1 MKIGKLFLTAVTF
14 CSVASLQAQSGTQIV
29 AHRGYWKTEG
39 SAQNS
44 IASLEK
50 AIEIGCRGSEIDL
63 ILTTDGVLVLH
74 HDDAIAGK
82 RVDASTYAEIKDVK
96 LSNGESLPTFDA
108 FLAVAR
114 TQKGTKPIIE
124 IKPHQTKQ
132 KEDAAVRAALDAV
145 RRAGMNKR
153 VEYISFSKNICEQL
167 IANGPK
173 GIKVAYLGGDLSP
186 RELAERGYTGLDYH
200 IGTMRA
206 HEEWFD
212 EARKLGLEIN
222 VWTVNDEGSMKC
234 RLHHDRRTRAVAE
247 PSRQVTVRGVRRVC
261 WAQKGDLLRF
271 VWHGRECPFGPGKR
285 GGVPAFAFTDCRS

>member
-82 RVDASTYAEIKDVK
+82 RVDASTYAEIKDVE

-114 TQKGTKPIIE
+114 KQKGTKPIIE

-206 HEEWFD
+206 RWSGSTRRGSW
-212 EARKLGLEIN
+212 ASRSMSGL
-222 VWTVNDEGSMKC
+222 SMT
-234 RLHHDRRTRAVAE
+234 RDR
-247 PSRQVTVRGVRRVC
+247 
-261 WAQKGDLLRF
+261 
-271 VWHGRECPFGPGKR
+271 
-285 GGVPAFAFTDCRS
+285 

>member
-132 KEDAAVRAALDAV
+132 KEDAAVLAALDAV

-167 IANGPK
+167 IAKESRWLIWAATCRPGSSPS
-173 GIKVAYLGGDLSP
+173 GDIPDSIIISARCGLMRSGSTRRGSWASRSMSGLSMT
-186 RELAERGYTGLDYH
+186 R
-200 IGTMRA
+200 
-206 HEEWFD
+206 
-212 EARKLGLEIN
+212 
-222 VWTVNDEGSMKC
+222 
-234 RLHHDRRTRAVAE
+234 DR
-247 PSRQVTVRGVRRVC
+247 
-261 WAQKGDLLRF
+261 
-271 VWHGRECPFGPGKR
+271 
-285 GGVPAFAFTDCRS
+285 

>member
-1 MKIGKLFLTAVTF
+1 MKIGKLFLTAVTL

-114 TQKGTKPIIE
+114 KQKGTKPIIE

-153 VEYISFSKNICEQL
+153 VEYISF
-167 IANGPK
+167 
-173 GIKVAYLGGDLSP
+173 
-186 RELAERGYTGLDYH
+186 
-200 IGTMRA
+200 
-206 HEEWFD
+206 
-212 EARKLGLEIN
+212 
-222 VWTVNDEGSMKC
+222 
-234 RLHHDRRTRAVAE
+234 
-247 PSRQVTVRGVRRVC
+247 
-261 WAQKGDLLRF
+261 
-271 VWHGRECPFGPGKR
+271 
-285 GGVPAFAFTDCRS
+285 

>member
-14 CSVASLQAQSGTQIV
+14 CSVASLQAQSETQIV

-108 FLAVAR
+108 FLAVAGR
-114 TQKGTKPIIE
+114 RKAPSRSSRSSPIR
-124 IKPHQTKQ
+124 PSRRRMRPSLPRWTPF
-132 KEDAAVRAALDAV
+132 AVR
-145 RRAGMNKR
+145 G
-153 VEYISFSKNICEQL
+153 
-167 IANGPK
+167 
-173 GIKVAYLGGDLSP
+173 
-186 RELAERGYTGLDYH
+186 
-200 IGTMRA
+200 
-206 HEEWFD
+206 
-212 EARKLGLEIN
+212 
-222 VWTVNDEGSMKC
+222 
-234 RLHHDRRTRAVAE
+234 
-247 PSRQVTVRGVRRVC
+247 
-261 WAQKGDLLRF
+261 
-271 VWHGRECPFGPGKR
+271 
-285 GGVPAFAFTDCRS
+285 

>member
-114 TQKGTKPIIE
+114 KQKGT
-124 IKPHQTKQ
+124 
-132 KEDAAVRAALDAV
+132 
-145 RRAGMNKR
+145 
-153 VEYISFSKNICEQL
+153 
-167 IANGPK
+167 
-173 GIKVAYLGGDLSP
+173 
-186 RELAERGYTGLDYH
+186 
-200 IGTMRA
+200 
-206 HEEWFD
+206 
-212 EARKLGLEIN
+212 
-222 VWTVNDEGSMKC
+222 
-234 RLHHDRRTRAVAE
+234 
-247 PSRQVTVRGVRRVC
+247 
-261 WAQKGDLLRF
+261 
-271 VWHGRECPFGPGKR
+271 
-285 GGVPAFAFTDCRS
+285 

>member
-1 MKIGKLFLTAVTF
+1 MIEMKIGKLFLTAVTL

-108 FLAVAR
+108 FLTVAR
-114 TQKGTKPIIE
+114 KQKGTKPIIE

-132 KEDAAVRAALDAV
+132 KEDAAVLAALDAV

-212 EARKLGLEIN
+212 EARKFGLEIN
-222 VWTVNDEGSMKC
+222 VWTVNDEGSMKY
-234 RLHHDRRTRAVAE
+234 LIGKGVDYITTDE
-247 PSRQVTVRGVRRVC
+247 PE
-261 WAQKGDLLRF
+261 LLQSLL
-271 VWHGRECPFGPGKR
+271 GK
-285 GGVPAFAFTDCRS
+285 

>member
-1 MKIGKLFLTAVTF
+1 MPDTGGAMRLFFVRLGYKSNSLNIYEMKIGKLFLTAVTF
-14 CSVASLQAQSGTQIV
+14 CSVASLQAQSETQIV

-74 HDDAIAGK
+74 HDDAIASK

-114 TQKGTKPIIE
+114 TQKSTKPIIE

-132 KEDAAVRAALDAV
+132 KEDAAVLAALDAV

-222 VWTVNDEGSMKC
+222 VWTVNDEGSMKY
-234 RLHHDRRTRAVAE
+234 LIGKGVDYITTDE
-247 PSRQVTVRGVRRVC
+247 PE
-261 WAQKGDLLRF
+261 LLQSLL
-271 VWHGRECPFGPGKR
+271 GK
-285 GGVPAFAFTDCRS
+285 

>member
-1 MKIGKLFLTAVTF
+1 MKIGKIVLAAVVL
-14 CSVASLQAQSGTQIV
+14 CSAASLSAKPRTQVV

-50 AIEIGCRGSEIDL
+50 AIGIGCRGSETDL

-82 RVDASTYAEIKDVK
+82 RVDASAYAEIKDVK

-114 TQKGTKPIIE
+114 KQKGTKPIIE

-145 RRAGMNKR
+145 RA
-153 VEYISFSKNICEQL
+153 
-167 IANGPK
+167 
-173 GIKVAYLGGDLSP
+173 
-186 RELAERGYTGLDYH
+186 RG
-200 IGTMRA
+200 
-206 HEEWFD
+206 
-212 EARKLGLEIN
+212 
-222 VWTVNDEGSMKC
+222 
-234 RLHHDRRTRAVAE
+234 
-247 PSRQVTVRGVRRVC
+247 
-261 WAQKGDLLRF
+261 
-271 VWHGRECPFGPGKR
+271 
-285 GGVPAFAFTDCRS
+285 

>member
-108 FLAVAR
+108 SSAVAR
-114 TQKGTKPIIE
+114 RRKASRSSRSSPIR
-124 IKPHQTKQ
+124 PRQ
-132 KEDAAVRAALDAV
+132 KEDAAVLAALDAV

-186 RELAERGYTGLDYH
+186 RSSPSGDIPDSIIISARCGLMRSGSTRRGSWASRSMSGL
-200 IGTMRA
+200 
-206 HEEWFD
+206 
-212 EARKLGLEIN
+212 
-222 VWTVNDEGSMKC
+222 SMT
-234 RLHHDRRTRAVAE
+234 RDR
-247 PSRQVTVRGVRRVC
+247 
-261 WAQKGDLLRF
+261 
-271 VWHGRECPFGPGKR
+271 
-285 GGVPAFAFTDCRS
+285 

>member
-14 CSVASLQAQSGTQIV
+14 CSVASLQAQSETQIV

-114 TQKGTKPIIE
+114 TRKRRQADHRDQASSDQAEGGCGRPC
-124 IKPHQTKQ
+124 
-132 KEDAAVRAALDAV
+132 
-145 RRAGMNKR
+145 RAGR
-153 VEYISFSKNICEQL
+153 RSPCGDDQAGSSISRF
-167 IANGPK
+167 
-173 GIKVAYLGGDLSP
+173 
-186 RELAERGYTGLDYH
+186 
-200 IGTMRA
+200 
-206 HEEWFD
+206 
-212 EARKLGLEIN
+212 
-222 VWTVNDEGSMKC
+222 
-234 RLHHDRRTRAVAE
+234 RRT
-247 PSRQVTVRGVRRVC
+247 
-261 WAQKGDLLRF
+261 
-271 VWHGRECPFGPGKR
+271 
-285 GGVPAFAFTDCRS
+285 FASS

>member
-14 CSVASLQAQSGTQIV
+14 CSVASLQAQSETQIV

-132 KEDAAVRAALDAV
+132 KEDAAVLAALDAV
-145 RRAGMNKR
+145 RRAGM
-153 VEYISFSKNICEQL
+153 L

-222 VWTVNDEGSMKC
+222 VWTVNDEGSMKF
-234 RLHHDRRTRAVAE
+234 LIGKGVDYITTDE
-247 PSRQVTVRGVRRVC
+247 PE
-261 WAQKGDLLRF
+261 LLQSLL
-271 VWHGRECPFGPGKR
+271 GK
-285 GGVPAFAFTDCRS
+285 

>member
-114 TQKGTKPIIE
+114 KQKGTKPIIE

-132 KEDAAVRAALDAV
+132 KEDAAVLAALDAV

-173 GIKVAYLGGDLSP
+173 GIKVAYLGGDLCRPGSSP
-186 RELAERGYTGLDYH
+186 SGDIPDSIIISARCGL
-200 IGTMRA
+200 MRS
-206 HEEWFD
+206 
-212 EARKLGLEIN
+212 
-222 VWTVNDEGSMKC
+222 GS
-234 RLHHDRRTRAVAE
+234 T
-247 PSRQVTVRGVRRVC
+247 
-261 WAQKGDLLRF
+261 
-271 VWHGRECPFGPGKR
+271 KR
-285 GGVPAFAFTDCRS
+285 GSLASRSMSGLSMTRDR